1 MKGKIAVTPRSLSIK
16 EQPAFD
22 DLRNAGY
29 EVIFPTPGR
38 QPTLQELREFLPS
51 CDGYL
56 AGVEPVPGEILRQ
69 CPKLKVISRNG
80 VGVDNIDLAA
90 AEELGIAVEKTGAAN
105 SRGVAE
111 LAITLM
117 LAGLRSV
124 CWSDRGLKNGAWSRQ
139 EGIEI
144 EGRVLGVIGCGQ
156 IGKLVVLMGLGLG
169 MRVVAFDTYQDESFK
184 PGFNFQFVSL
194 KELLSSSDVITL
206 HCPPGKKPLIDA
218 EALAQMRDGVFIIN
232 TARAALVEDQAVLDA
247 IESGKLRGFATD
259 VYEHEPPELSQL
271 LLHDRVI
278 TTPHIGGYTQES
290 VQRATETAVKNLLKV
305 LG

>member
-1 MKGKIAVTPRSLSIK
+1 MKGKIAITPRSLSIK

-51 CDGYL
+51 CVGYL
-56 AGVEPVPGEILRQ
+56 AGVEPVPGEILQQ
-69 CPKLKVISRNG
+69 CPHLKVISRNG

-90 AEELGIAVEKTGAAN
+90 AGEMGIAVEKTGAAN

-117 LAGLRSV
+117 LSGLRSI
-124 CWSDRGLKNGAWSRQ
+124 CWSDRGVKNGAWSRQ

-169 MRVVAFDTYQDESFK
+169 MRVVAFDTYQDDSFT
-184 PGFNFQFVSL
+184 PAGDFRFVSVENL
-194 KELLSSSDVITL
+194 FSISDVITL

-218 EALAQMRDGVFIIN
+218 EALAQMKDGVFIVN
-232 TARAALVEDQAVLDA
+232 TARAALVDEQAVQDA

-259 VYEHEPPELSQL
+259 VYEHEPPELSRL

-278 TTPHIGGYTQES
+278 TTPHIGGYTKES

>member
-1 MKGKIAVTPRSLSIK
+1 MKGKIAITPRSLSSK

-22 DLRNAGY
+22 DLRKAGY

-38 QPTLQELREFLPS
+38 QPSLQELSEFLPS
-51 CDGYL
+51 CVGYL

-69 CPKLKVISRNG
+69 CPHLKVISRNG

-90 AEELGIAVEKTGAAN
+90 AEKLGIAVEKTGAAN

-124 CWSDRGLKNGAWSRQ
+124 SWSDRGVKNGAWSRQ

-156 IGKLVVLMGLGLG
+156 IGRLVVVMAMGLG
-169 MRVVAFDTYQDESFK
+169 MRVVAFDTFQDDAFK
-184 PGFNFQFVSL
+184 PGGDFQYVAL
-194 KELLSSSDVITL
+194 DELLSLSDVITL
-206 HCPPGKKPLIDA
+206 HCPPGDKPLIDA
-218 EALAQMRDGVFIIN
+218 EALARMKNGVFMVN
-232 TARAALVEDQAVLDA
+232 TARAALVDEQAVLGA
-247 IESGKLRGFATD
+247 IGSGKLRGFATD

-278 TTPHIGGYTQES
+278 TTPHIGGYTKES
-290 VQRATETAVKNLLKV
+290 VQRATESAVKNLLKV

>member
-1 MKGKIAVTPRSLSIK
+1 MKGKIAITPRSLSVK

-22 DLRNAGY
+22 ELRQAGY

-38 QPTLQELREFLPS
+38 QPTVQELKEFLPT
-51 CDGYL
+51 CVGYL
-56 AGVEPVPGEILRQ
+56 AGVEPVPAEILRL
-69 CPKLKVISRNG
+69 CPDLKVISRNG

-90 AEELGIAVEKTGAAN
+90 AAELGIAVERTGAAN

-117 LAGLRSV
+117 LSGLRSIS
-124 CWSDRGLKNGAWSRQ
+124 WSDRGVKTGDWLRQ

-144 EGRVLGVIGCGQ
+144 QGRTLGVIGCGQ
-156 IGKLVVLMGLGLG
+156 IGRLVVTMGLGLG
-169 MRVVAFDTYQDESFK
+169 MQLLAFDTFQDASFTP
-184 PGFNFQFVSL
+184 PGDFQYVSL
-194 KELLSSSDVITL
+194 DELLNRSDVISL
-206 HCPPGKKPLIDA
+206 HCPPGDKPLIDTNA
-218 EALAQMRDGVFIIN
+218 IEKMKKGAYLIN
-232 TARAALVEDQAVLDA
+232 TARAALVDEQAVLNA

-259 VYEHEPPELSQL
+259 VYDQEPPELSRL
-271 LLHDRVI
+271 LLHERVL

-290 VQRATETAVKNLLKV
+290 VHRATETAVINLLKV